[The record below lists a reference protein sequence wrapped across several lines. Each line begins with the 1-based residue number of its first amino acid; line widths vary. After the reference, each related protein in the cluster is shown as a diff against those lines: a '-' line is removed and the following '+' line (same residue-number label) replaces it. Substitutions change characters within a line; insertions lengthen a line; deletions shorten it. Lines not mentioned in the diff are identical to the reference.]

1 MLRDL
6 LRLVEM
12 AEGPISLAD
21 LSRQLGVA
29 PAALEGMLEHWV
41 RKGRLTV
48 SGGAAAASCGS
59 CAGHCGSCAGA
70 VNCPFVA
77 RLPKSY
83 LIVVE

>member
-1 MLRDL
+1 MLREL
-6 LRLVEM
+6 LRLVET
-12 AEGPISLAD
+12 AEGPISLAE
-21 LSRQLGVA
+21 LGRQLGVA
-29 PAALEGMLEHWV
+29 PAVLEGMLDHWV

-48 SGGAAAASCGS
+48 SGGAAAACGS

-83 LIVVE
+83 LVVVE